1 MKKAKKI
8 LIGILIVLVSIAALP
23 FLAFGALLL
32 FVPISRPD
40 DAVLDYVSKK
50 IPVGTSWDDTITEIE
65 ENNWIIKETRT
76 DRGLRIN
83 DGAGNAYFASENE
96 MLNGSDYPDR
106 IRIVG
111 EKSMFVELGEFYGP
125 FHTAVFV
132 YMAFDENDE
141 LIEMSVRRDIDSL

>member
-8 LIGILIVLVSIAALP
+8 LIGILIVLVSISALP

-50 IPVGTSWDDTITEIE
+50 IPVGTSWDDTITEID

-76 DRGLRIN
+76 DRGRRIN